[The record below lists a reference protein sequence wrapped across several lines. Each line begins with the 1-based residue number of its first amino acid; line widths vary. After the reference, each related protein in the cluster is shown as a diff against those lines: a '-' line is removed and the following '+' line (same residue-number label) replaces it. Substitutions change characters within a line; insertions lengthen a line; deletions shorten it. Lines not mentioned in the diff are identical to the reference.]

1 MKSTYHADIVSIQ
14 QELRELDLGTGVV
27 AERKL
32 VQCSITRVT
41 CREFR
46 QKFANSDG
54 DQRALLRGVGA
65 KATKHSHRRKKGS
78 SKLENQKIKARTT
91 LSRLP

>member
-27 AERKL
+27 AEKKL
-32 VQCSITRVT
+32 VQDSITRVT
-41 CREFR
+41 CRGFR

-54 DQRALLRGVGA
+54 DQRALLQG
-65 KATKHSHRRKKGS
+65 RRSQGNQTWPQKKKKG
-78 SKLENQKIKARTT
+78 
-91 LSRLP
+91 

>member
-65 KATKHSHRRKKGS
+65 TATKHGHRRKKRVAQS
-78 SKLENQKIKARTT
+78 
-91 LSRLP
+91 